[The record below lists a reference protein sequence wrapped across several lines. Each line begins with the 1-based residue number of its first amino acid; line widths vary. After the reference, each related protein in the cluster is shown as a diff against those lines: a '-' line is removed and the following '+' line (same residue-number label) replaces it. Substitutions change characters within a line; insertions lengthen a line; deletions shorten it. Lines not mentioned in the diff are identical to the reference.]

1 MRAPPPEDV
10 PMNAPSPAVPPSG
23 QRAAR
28 VRAIACVTGSAG
40 FFALAAAA
48 VKALEGAVPLSELV
62 FFRNLLAL
70 PALLLLAHWTA
81 PGGLRTALRTRH
93 PRRHVERM
101 IGGLVGMYGSF
112 YGYVHLPLATVT
124 ALNFTMPLFLTA
136 LSVLLLRE
144 RVSRARLA
152 VVVVGFGGVLLMLQP
167 GGAGP
172 LHAGA
177 VAAVLAAALGWAY
190 AMVSIRRMGEAGE
203 SGITI
208 VLWFAIG
215 AALVSGLAAVPGW
228 AWPTPREW
236 GLLLVVGLISVVAQ
250 LLMTAAYRAA
260 DTTLIAPF
268 EYSAILWTTALG
280 VLFWGEVPDGWD
292 LAGFLVLV
300 GAGLAIWRLE
310 VADKAG

>member
-1 MRAPPPEDV
+1 
-10 PMNAPSPAVPPSG
+10 MNSPTSPVSPAG
-23 QRAAR
+23 LRAAR

-62 FFRNLLAL
+62 FFRNILPLPSLLM
-70 PALLLLAHWTA
+70 LAHWTA
-81 PGGLRTALRTRH
+81 PGGLRLALRTRH
-93 PRRHVERM
+93 PRRHLERM
-101 IGGLVGMYGSF
+101 IGGLIGMYGSF
-112 YGYVHLPLATVT
+112 FGYVYLPLATVT

-152 VVVVGFGGVLLMLQP
+152 VVVVGFAGVLLMLQP
-167 GGAGP
+167 GGGGP
-172 LHAGA
+172 LHLGA

-215 AALVSGLAAVPGW
+215 AAAVSGLLALPGW
-228 AWPTPREW
+228 IWPTAWQW
-236 GLLLVVGLISVVAQ
+236 GLLLAIGLVSVIAQ
-250 LLMTAAYRAA
+250 LLMTAAYRSA

-292 LAGFLVLV
+292 LVGFMVLV

-310 VADKAG
+310 IAAKAG